1 MADDREQRREA
12 EGVDQRRPRSSD
24 AEIARYRGERR
35 HTMADDR
42 PPADRMARPGAVRGY
57 ETK

>member
-12 EGVDQRRPRSSD
+12 DGVEDRRPRSSD

-35 HTMADDR
+35 RTTAEGR
-42 PPADRMARPGAVRGY
+42 PPADRMAQPGAVRGY